1 MVIFYHTAGLSN
13 DSFISEPKNTTMNFA
28 DLVKDLRIAREL
40 TLRQFCAEA
49 GVDPS
54 NWSKVERGVNPPPG
68 DEPTLKGIA
77 GVLKLT
83 GEARQQFF
91 DQAALA
97 RSELPPDIASDE
109 RVLAALPAFF
119 RAVRGGELDETTLR
133 EFVADVRAL
142 HSPSRK
148 TNR

>member
-1 MVIFYHTAGLSN
+1 
-13 DSFISEPKNTTMNFA
+13 MNFA

-68 DEPTLKGIA
+68 DEPTLKAIA
-77 GVLKLT
+77 SVLKLT

-97 RSELPPDIASDE
+97 RSELPADIASDE

-119 RAVRGGELDETTLR
+119 RAVRGGELDEAKLR
-133 EFVADVRAL
+133 EFVADVRAI
-142 HSPSRK
+142 HSADRK
-148 TNR
+148 QRS

>member
-1 MVIFYHTAGLSN
+1 MT
-13 DSFISEPKNTTMNFA
+13 FA
-28 DLVKDLRIAREL
+28 ELVKDLRIAREL
-40 TLRQFCAEA
+40 TLRQFSVEV

-68 DEPTLKGIA
+68 DEPTLKAIA
-77 GVLKLT
+77 GVLGLT
-83 GEARQQFF
+83 GEARQEFF

-97 RSELPPDIASDE
+97 RSELPADIASDE

-119 RAVRGGELDETTLR
+119 RAVRGGELDEAKLR

-142 HSPSRK
+142 HSPDRK
-148 TNR
+148 TRK